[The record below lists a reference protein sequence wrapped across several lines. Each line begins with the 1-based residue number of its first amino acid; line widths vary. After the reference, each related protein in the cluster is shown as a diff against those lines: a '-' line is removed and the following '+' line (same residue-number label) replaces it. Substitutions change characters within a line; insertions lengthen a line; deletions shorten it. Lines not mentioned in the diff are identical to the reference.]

1 MPKCA
6 LGHLKNLGGYADRN
20 AKKAR
25 LSAQKEEKE
34 NIQASLIDALFCFYL
49 TSFQPNRNT
58 STGMPGIPFSNP
70 SFSPPMHDLLD
81 TTPCDHPIDVAVPP
95 FWLYADLFLSAAII
109 IEKKE
114 SPAPPQDTTSTLV
127 VEFFTTANGDGCSI
141 MNPTLRTSNLP

>member
-1 MPKCA
+1 LFVRDKSGGNSTKMVDPSLRSSNYYHTASCTMPKRA

-81 TTPCDHPIDVAVPP
+81 TTP
-95 FWLYADLFLSAAII
+95 
-109 IEKKE
+109 
-114 SPAPPQDTTSTLV
+114 
-127 VEFFTTANGDGCSI
+127 
-141 MNPTLRTSNLP
+141 